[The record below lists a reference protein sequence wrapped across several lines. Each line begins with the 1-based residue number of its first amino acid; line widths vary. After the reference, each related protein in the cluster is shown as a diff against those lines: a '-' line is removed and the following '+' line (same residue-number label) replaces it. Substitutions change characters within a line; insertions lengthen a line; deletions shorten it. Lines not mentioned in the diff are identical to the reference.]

1 MQTNNIQIGVI
12 ARLVE
17 TLRYD
22 DVCDAANIF
31 ETISKRLLNETFL
44 MTGKYAGGTFLGVW
58 KIFYRIAPT

>member
-1 MQTNNIQIGVI
+1 MQANNIQIGVI

-44 MTGKYAGGTFLGVW
+44 MTGGA
-58 KIFYRIAPT
+58 